1 MQRQAETVRCSLE
14 DLFDDFGSHRVDKA
28 GRRPVQDDG
37 VDRAQRFKEEG
48 LLQVWAV
55 PVLQPAVLLLLL
67 HVVLG
72 QDFMGDSLLL
82 VLGPSKEKDSL
93 Q

>member
-1 MQRQAETVRCSLE
+1 MAAQGCSLKEHE

-28 GRRPVQDDG
+28 GGRPVQDDG
-37 VDRAQRFKEEG
+37 VDRAQRLKEEG
-48 LLQVWAV
+48 LLQVCAV

-72 QDFMGDSLLL
+72 QNFVGHSLLL
-82 VLGPSKEKDSL
+82 ILGPIKEMDSL